1 MRLNSIEERDQAGQ
15 VIELVRRI
23 ILSFRPDMPEDYWK
37 EAYELLVKAQE
48 SLIKNHFYSEKFD
61 PKLAAF

>member
-15 VIELVRRI
+15 VIELIRRT
-23 ILSFRPDMPEDYWK
+23 ILSFRPDMPEDDWA

-61 PKLAAF
+61 PKLAAY

>member
-1 MRLNSIEERDQAGQ
+1 MQ
-15 VIELVRRI
+15 VIELITRTI
-23 ILSFRPDMPEDYWK
+23 FSFRPDRPEEDWI

-61 PKLAAF
+61 PKLAAY